1 MAFLMNLLVGITN
14 LDKDR
19 LFILRVKNAEYK
31 RKFTHIRQTGLFA
44 LLNAE
49 IVFAKREQAK
59 IILNTKEL
67 NKYAEYVAKCLSLP
81 QQESREE

>member
-1 MAFLMNLLVGITN
+1 MNLLVGITN
-14 LDKDR
+14 LDKNR

-31 RKFTHIRQTGLFA
+31 LKFTHIRQTGLFA

-59 IILNTKEL
+59 IILNIKEL
-67 NKYAEYVAKCLSLP
+67 SKYVEYAAKYLSLL